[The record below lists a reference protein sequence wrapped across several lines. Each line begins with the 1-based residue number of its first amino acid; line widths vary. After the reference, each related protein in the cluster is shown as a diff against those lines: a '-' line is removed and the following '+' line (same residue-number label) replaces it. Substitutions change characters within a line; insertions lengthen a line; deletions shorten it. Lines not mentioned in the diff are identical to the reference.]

1 MSSDASYINGYRQHL
16 QGDETSG
23 TGHILVTGGA
33 GYIGSTL
40 VPMLLDKGYEVSVV
54 RSHMSLMYLYCTLL
68 SGAGI
73 ALFLGVVELIKKF
86 VD

>member
-16 QGDETSG
+16 QGDETSC

-54 RSHMSLMYLYCTLL
+54 RSHCKKYLYCTLL

-73 ALFLGVVELIKKF
+73 VLFLGVVELIKKF